1 MKIFSL
7 GRNANITDFFW
18 FSLSLHCRRT
28 LYIYIYENILYKNI
42 EADICEMLRIWYG
55 KNKLKAEILKIIQY
69 NDIIPFSFLRIM
81 QEYFQPKIT
90 RKIRKK
96 SVFDFEHKG
105 RLAVNGRRSSNIA
118 WDHSGARLSETLTT
132 LFLGLIFFQFIA
144 QAVLVFFWKHIAHLF
159 CP

>member
-1 MKIFSL
+1 M
-7 GRNANITDFFW
+7 
-18 FSLSLHCRRT
+18 
-28 LYIYIYENILYKNI
+28 
-42 EADICEMLRIWYG
+42 
-55 KNKLKAEILKIIQY
+55 KIIQY

-144 QAVLVFFWKHIAHLF
+144 QAVLVFF
-159 CP
+159 